1 MAYGGKGVGRR
12 GDGKVVF
19 IPEVIPGE
27 TVAAYVVKEHTSYVE
42 ANLKELF
49 EASQFRVKAPC
60 PYFTICGGCDWQ
72 HIVYPEQ
79 IAIKQEILK
88 SQIQVKN
95 PNTELCFEEPVIS
108 SKEYGYR
115 CHAVVQ
121 CTNVDGFE
129 VGFFRK
135 RSNAVVPIK
144 RCLILNERCQTV
156 MDQMS
161 EMLRTHPISD
171 LCSLEIHAP
180 QDEVLVQVIMKGRPL
195 KNDVDFLRRVYLDVA
210 LSGLSYFPKNDPGR
224 RRIFGQRVCSYEIAL
239 YDKKVSL
246 ASSFGGFIQ
255 ANMEVNQE
263 LVACILDC
271 ATGSHRLLD
280 LYSGSGNFGIPLSS
294 HVDEV
299 LAVEQD
305 PDLVKAGAAIARE
318 NGCRNIRFLNEE
330 AAITLR
336 WLEQEGVTFDIV
348 VLDPPREGARDVV
361 RTLSKMK
368 IGRIVYISCN
378 PSTLARDLA
387 VLIQEGFR
395 LKSIRYFDM
404 FPQTF
409 HIESVSVLER

>member
-19 IPEVIPGE
+19 IPMVIPGE
-27 TVAAYVVKEHTSYVE
+27 TVAAYTVKEHNSYVE
-42 ANLKELF
+42 ADMKELF
-49 EASQFRVKAPC
+49 EASRFRVTAPC

-72 HIVYPEQ
+72 HIIYPKQ
-79 IAIKQEILK
+79 IAIKQEILR

-95 PNTELCFEEPVIS
+95 PKTELCFEEPVVS
-108 SKEYGYR
+108 SREYGYR

-121 CTNVDGFE
+121 CTNKAGFE

-135 RSNAVVPIK
+135 RSHAVVPIK
-144 RCLILNERCQTV
+144 RCFILNERCQTV
-156 MDQMS
+156 LDQMS

-195 KNDVDFLRRVYLDVA
+195 KSDVDFLRSVYQDVA
-210 LSGLSYFPKNDPGR
+210 VSGLSYFLKDDPGS
-224 RRIFGQRVCSYEIAL
+224 RRIFGQSFCSYEIAVS
-239 YDKKVSL
+239 DRKVSL

-263 LVACILDC
+263 LVAYTLDC

-294 HVDEV
+294 HADEV

-305 PDLVKAGAAIARE
+305 PDLVKAGAAIARK

-361 RTLSKMK
+361 WILSKMK
-368 IGRIVYISCN
+368 VGRIVYISCN

-387 VLIQEGFR
+387 VLIREGFR
-395 LKSIRYFDM
+395 LKSIRFFDM

-409 HIESVSVLER
+409 HIESISVLER

>member
-19 IPEVIPGE
+19 IPMVIPGE
-27 TVAAYVVKEHTSYVE
+27 TVAAYTVKEHNSYVE
-42 ANLKELF
+42 ADMKELF
-49 EASQFRVKAPC
+49 EASRFRVTAPC

-72 HIVYPEQ
+72 HIIYPKQ
-79 IAIKQEILK
+79 IAIKQEILR

-95 PNTELCFEEPVIS
+95 PKTELCFEEPVVS
-108 SKEYGYR
+108 SREYGYR

-121 CTNVDGFE
+121 CTNKAGFE

-135 RSNAVVPIK
+135 RSHAVVPIK
-144 RCLILNERCQTV
+144 RCFILNERCQTV
-156 MDQMS
+156 LDRMS

-180 QDEVLVQVIMKGRPL
+180 QDEVLVQVIVKGKPQ
-195 KNDVDFLRRVYLDVA
+195 KSDVDILRWMYQDVA
-210 LSGLSYFPKNDPGR
+210 LSGLSYFPKNGPGS
-224 RRIFGQRVCSYEIAL
+224 RRIFGQRFCSYEIAVS
-239 YDKKVSL
+239 DRKVSL

-263 LVACILDC
+263 LVAYVLNC

-280 LYSGSGNFGIPLSS
+280 LYSGSGNFGIPLSF
-294 HVDEV
+294 HADEV

-305 PDLVKAGAAIARE
+305 PDLVKAGAAIARKNE
-318 NGCRNIRFLNEE
+318 CRNIRFFNEE
-330 AAITLR
+330 AAIALR

-348 VLDPPREGARDVV
+348 VLDPPREGARDIV
-361 RTLSKMK
+361 RILSKMK
-368 IGRIVYISCN
+368 VGRIVYISCN
-378 PSTLARDLA
+378 PSTLGRDLA
-387 VLIQEGFR
+387 VLIREGFR
-395 LKSIRYFDM
+395 LKSIRFFDM

-409 HIESVSVLER
+409 HIESISVLDR